1 MISEDDVSHLILLSL
16 FEGGNEFWSAEYLNH
31 GASTLLERISA
42 GEYVTLKKSGEK
54 IMTTLKTIDRNYL
67 LDQVESAGAFVI
79 SRGDS
84 DWPERLDDLKAPPIA
99 LIGRGVRSTLG
110 VIENSLSIVGT
121 RNPTEYGVRVAGDFA
136 AGAVDRG
143 WSVISG
149 GAFGI
154 DSAAHRGAIIAEGQ
168 TIAILGCGVNSVFPS
183 GNDRLFREI
192 VETGLLLSEVLPNVH
207 AIPAR
212 FLIRNRLIAGISRAT
227 VVVEAA
233 FRSGSLRTARDAA
246 EIFRPVMAVPGPITS
261 PTSDGCHRLIGERTA
276 EIVTSIADFMEL
288 VGPLTE

>member
-1 MISEDDVSHLILLSL
+1 MITEEDVSHIILLSL
-16 FEGGNEFWSAEYLNH
+16 FEGGNEFWSAEYLNY

-42 GEYVTLKKSGEK
+42 GEYVTLKKSG
-54 IMTTLKTIDRNYL
+54 LKLMASLNSLNRNYL
-67 LDQVESAGAFVI
+67 RDQVESTGAFVI

-84 DWPERLDDLKAPPIA
+84 DWPKRLDDLKAPPMA

-121 RNPTEYGVRVAGDFA
+121 RNPTEYGVRVAGDFG